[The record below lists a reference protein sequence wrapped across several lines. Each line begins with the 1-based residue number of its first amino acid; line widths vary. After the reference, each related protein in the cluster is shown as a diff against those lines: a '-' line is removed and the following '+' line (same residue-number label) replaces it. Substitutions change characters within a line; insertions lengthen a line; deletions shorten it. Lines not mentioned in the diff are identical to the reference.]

1 MFNPDSM
8 PRFHITR
15 SALLLAVVLG
25 VSGHLS
31 AQAPPAG
38 EDIRGPKS
46 LVAIP
51 QEKKPPV
58 AFWSG
63 IAGAVLVTAI
73 AAILWNKRSRRLR
86 QHSPPKIALAAL
98 ADLES
103 SRGTITAEAFANRAA
118 HVVRQYVADCFGVAA
133 PRRTTEEFLQALTQA
148 DAPCLIGESDRLRVF
163 LKACDLAKFAGS
175 HLDTARRGALL
186 QAARGFIAATTPIP
200 HSKAVPS

>member
-1 MFNPDSM
+1 MFNPDST
-8 PRFHITR
+8 PRFHTTR
-15 SALLLAVVLG
+15 SALLLAVVMG

-31 AQAPPAG
+31 AQDPHEA
-38 EDIRGPKS
+38 EDIRGPKA

-86 QHSPPKIALAAL
+86 LHRPPEIALAAL

-118 HVVRQYVADCFGVAA
+118 HVVRQYIAARFGVAA
-133 PRRTTEEFLQALTQA
+133 PRRTTEEFLHTLTQV
-148 DAPCLIGESDRLRVF
+148 DAPSLIGESDRLRVF

-175 HLDTARRGALL
+175 DLDAARRGELL
-186 QAARGFIAATTPIP
+186 QAARGFIAATTPVSN
-200 HSKAVPS
+200 SKAIPS